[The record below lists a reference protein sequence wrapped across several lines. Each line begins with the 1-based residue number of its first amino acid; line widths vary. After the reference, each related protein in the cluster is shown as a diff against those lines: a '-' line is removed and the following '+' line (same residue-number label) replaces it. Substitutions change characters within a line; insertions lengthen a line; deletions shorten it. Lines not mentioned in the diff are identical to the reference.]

1 MRLPQPVLKNHG
13 RSLCQLQNPVVPC
26 AISYNIR
33 VNNSGYL
40 AGQLRPSPLAFW
52 IGLSDRQVEGEFRW
66 VNGEP
71 LSYQNFAPGEPNN
84 TTPEGREE
92 DFVALAL
99 DPSYNPVI
107 GYWNDGNQERGQ
119 VRGIIEIE
127 QQNLPN

>member
-1 MRLPQPVLKNHG
+1 MKQSTSLLK
-13 RSLCQLQNPVVPC
+13 RQIEDEQEQAWLMETFQSQD
-26 AISYNIR
+26 S
-33 VNNSGYL
+33 SGYL
-40 AGQLRPSPLAFW
+40 AGELRPSPLAFW

-84 TTPEGREE
+84 TTPEGKEE

-127 QQNLPN
+127 RQDLPD